1 MTKIIAIANQ
11 KGGVAKTTTT
21 ITLAHAFAL
30 KNKPALVIDFD
41 PQGQSAIALGLNP
54 EPGVF
59 NTLVAPSPASQQW
72 VRDCG
77 REHLS
82 ILPGDRS
89 TATAQIVLNAEN
101 RPLEAISLAFKP
113 LLQKYDL
120 VFLDTA
126 PSVGG
131 IQERA
136 IWMADYVII
145 PVATEYLS
153 VDSLGKTLETLS
165 LLVQRGWKG
174 KLLGILP
181 TFYDQVTKESRNAMA
196 YLQKEFAKQLLAPIH
211 RATILRE
218 CAADGQTI
226 WEKAPNSQPG
236 RDYEALVKT
245 ISKTQ

>member
-30 KNKPALVIDFD
+30 KNKPSLVIDFD
-41 PQGQSAIALGLNP
+41 PQGQSAIALGMNP

-59 NTLVAPSPASQQW
+59 NTLVPANPSPQQW
-72 VRDCG
+72 LRSCG
-77 REHLS
+77 RDNLF

-101 RPLEAISLAFKP
+101 RSIDAIGLACKP
-113 LLQKYDL
+113 LVKNYDL

-145 PVATEYLS
+145 PVASEYLS
-153 VDSLGKTLETLS
+153 VDSLGRTLETLS

-196 YLQKEFAKQLLAPIH
+196 YLQKEFPNQMLAPIH

-236 RDYEALVKT
+236 LDYEALVKT
-245 ISKTQ
+245 ISKAS

>member
-59 NTLVAPSPASQQW
+59 NSLVPASPAPQQW
-72 VRDCG
+72 VRACG
-77 REHLS
+77 REYLS

-101 RPLEAISLAFKP
+101 RPIEAIGLAFKA
-113 LLQKYDL
+113 LVKNYDL

-165 LLVQRGWKG
+165 MLVQRGWKG

-181 TFYDQVTKESRNAMA
+181 TFYDQVTKESRNAMT
-196 YLQKEFAKQLLAPIH
+196 YLQKEFSGQLLAPIH

-245 ISKTQ
+245 ISKTS

>member
-1 MTKIIAIANQ
+1 MTRVFAIANQ

-30 KNKPALVIDFD
+30 RQKPTLVIDFD
-41 PQGQSAIALGLNP
+41 PQGQSATALGINP

-59 NTLVAPSPASQQW
+59 NCLVSPATPKQYW
-72 VRDCG
+72 VRTCE
-77 REHLS
+77 RELLS

-101 RPLEAISLAFKP
+101 RPIEAIAVALKSLVQP
-113 LLQKYDL
+113 YDY

-153 VDSLGKTLETLS
+153 VDSLGKTLETLQQ
-165 LLVQRGWKG
+165 LVQRGWKG

-181 TFYDQVTKESRNAMA
+181 TFYDQITKESRNAME
-196 YLQKEFAKQLLAPIH
+196 YLKKEFSTQVLAPIH

-226 WEKAPNSQPG
+226 WEKAPNSQAG
-236 RDYEALVKT
+236 QDYDNLVK
-245 ISKTQ
+245 IVGKVS